1 MRTVARLVAWQRAFR
16 APTVFVGEML
26 GLNWRPRSLR
36 YRYWAW
42 GLRRTRCGKSIR
54 YRYEP
59 SGKATYPLK
68 TFVTNVRFFELAVA
82 NPFLNVVVEAWAWAT
97 IPFNRV

>member
-36 YRYWAW
+36 YRY
-42 GLRRTRCGKSIR
+42 
-54 YRYEP
+54 EP

-82 NPFLNVVVEAWAWAT
+82 NPFLNAVVEAWAWAT